1 MRFPSC
7 VFCCFPNVTNCFS
20 TRTSCFSGRERVK
33 TGNLSRVAFW
43 ISVQNHL
50 QSGDNTKS
58 FFSSKVDI
66 HPHQKNTTGVPNN
79 FGPKSSHLKSSF
91 PDFEGGFPPTC
102 WIVSQSLELNMDS
115 HGVDKDRRNSSGT
128 LRQEH
133 SPMTCRFH
141 QVL

>member
-43 ISVQNHL
+43 ISAQNHL

-79 FGPKSSHLKSSF
+79 FGPKTSRLKSSF

-102 WIVSQSLELNMDS
+102 YTTHARYVFLNKKWYPDFVPM
-115 HGVDKDRRNSSGT
+115 GNSIFSNADLNFGF
-128 LRQEH
+128 LSEIL
-133 SPMTCRFH
+133 M
-141 QVL
+141 